1 MKNNALSI
9 INTLKE
15 NMNMEGIPFMEGR
28 EPSELVEGQVVT
40 LTDYGFIDGE
50 DGKYVVFM
58 IKEDDKHFYFG
69 GLVLTQLCEQL
80 DNYSDEE
87 VKEVLEHGIQFT
99 TEKKKSKKGR
109 TYTKV
114 KLL

>member
-1 MKNNALSI
+1 MINANAI
-9 INTLKE
+9 INSLKE
-15 NMNMEGIPFMEGR
+15 SMNMEGIPFMEGR
-28 EPSELVEGQVVT
+28 TPAELTTGEVMT
-40 LTDYGFIDGE
+40 LCDYGFIDGK

-58 IKEDDKHFYFG
+58 TKENDSNFYFG

-80 DNYSDEE
+80 DEYSEDEI
-87 VKEVLEHGIQFT
+87 KAVLEQGIQFT
-99 TEKKKSKKGR
+99 TEKKKSKNGR